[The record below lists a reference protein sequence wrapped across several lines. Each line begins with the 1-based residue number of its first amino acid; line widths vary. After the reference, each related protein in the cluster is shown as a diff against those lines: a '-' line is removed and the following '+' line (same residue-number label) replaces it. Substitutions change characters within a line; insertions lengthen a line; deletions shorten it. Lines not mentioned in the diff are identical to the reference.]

1 MGEYKG
7 EIGDYGEKSGKNLP
21 RPGYA
26 SDGARLSLE
35 KAGGKSTR
43 ALPWTRL
50 RLVQQTR
57 DNRKKTWPAAF
68 CPRRVT
74 ACPPAGHASAQ
85 ASISRTRAPA
95 GGAPWPACRLIKQ
108 DSRNQR
114 KGSRGKNLFPWHSF
128 PHFLW
133 KKWGPAGGDPNN
145 VAGSLLLST
154 EKRHLFRDGVFV
166 IHPDRSGGQRR

>member
-1 MGEYKG
+1 MGEYTG
-7 EIGDYGEKSGKNLP
+7 EIRNYGEKSGKNLP

-26 SDGARLSLE
+26 SGGARLSLE
-35 KAGGKSTR
+35 KAGGKSTK

-50 RLVQQTR
+50 RLVHQTR
-57 DNRKKTWPAAF
+57 DNRKKPWPAAF
-68 CPRRVT
+68 CPRRVS

-114 KGSRGKNLFPWHSF
+114 KGSRGKNLFPLAFF
-128 PHFLW
+128 PPFLMGEM
-133 KKWGPAGGDPNN
+133 GPRRRRTKQRGRAPPFPDK
-145 VAGSLLLST
+145 
-154 EKRHLFRDGVFV
+154 KRHLLRDGVFSYSS
-166 IHPDRSGGQRR
+166 R